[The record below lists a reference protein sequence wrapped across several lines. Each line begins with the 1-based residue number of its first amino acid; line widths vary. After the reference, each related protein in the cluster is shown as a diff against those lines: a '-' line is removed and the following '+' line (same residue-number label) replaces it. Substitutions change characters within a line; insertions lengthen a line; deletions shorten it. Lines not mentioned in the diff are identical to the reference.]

1 MSGSHSP
8 RRTFLK
14 SVTIGTA
21 GLLAWPQ
28 LSGAN
33 VMAQDRME
41 LRFRQ
46 IHLDFHTSQQLADI
60 GAQFDPEQFAATLDQ
75 ARVNSVTCFAR
86 CHHGYNYFESKVHP
100 ERNHPGLKRNLLKE
114 QIEACHKRNIRVPI
128 YTTVGWDQFTADAE
142 PGWRQVLDDGKLQGT
157 PPNEPGFYRL
167 QCLNSPYRDFLKA
180 HVKDIFDSVP
190 VDGLFFD
197 IIKPNECS
205 CPRCRRA
212 MVQQGLDPANAKQRL
227 KYGFDVMYE
236 WMREMSAYVRSLDK
250 DKQASIFYNGGHI
263 GPELRPVANTFS
275 HWELESLPSGG
286 WGYLHF
292 PLAQR
297 YGRTLGLDC
306 LGMTG
311 KFHTSWGDFH
321 SLKNPAALQ
330 FECFNMLAN
339 SAKCSIGDQLHPTGK
354 LDPATYEL
362 IGSVY
367 REVEKKEP
375 WCKGAKPLVD
385 IGLFTAEEFIGGR
398 VPPPTAGALR
408 MLQESGHQCDILDT
422 KGDTQADLSRYK
434 VLILPDEITLNAEL
448 EKKVSEYVSK
458 GGALIA
464 SHRSGLN
471 PTKDAF
477 ALAALGVKFK
487 GEAPFSPDYIK
498 ARPGF
503 ANGLPQGELVIYLR
517 GHEVEPLTGSEVLA
531 DVYPSYFNRT
541 AEHYFSHRQTPSAGK
556 PGYPGVVKNGRCI
569 YFAHPL
575 FSQYHKNAPR
585 WCKQL
590 VLNALAQL
598 LPDPLVKHEGPST
611 MLVTLNEQPSEQ
623 RAVLHLLHY
632 IPERRGVD
640 FDVIEDVIPLF
651 NVKLSVKVGKKVK
664 EVVAVPD
671 REKLPFENKNGR
683 VEFTLPKL
691 NGHQMVA
698 LQFA

>member
-1 MSGSHSP
+1 MSASH

-14 SVTIGTA
+14 SVAFGTA
-21 GLLAWPQ
+21 GWLVSPRVEAAELFNFAAPH
-28 LSGAN
+28 A
-33 VMAQDRME
+33 AQDKFE

-60 GAQFDPEQFAATLDQ
+60 GANFDPEHFAATLDQ
-75 ARVNSVTCFAR
+75 ARVNSVTAFAR
-86 CHHGYNYFESKVHP
+86 CHHGYNYFDTKAHP
-100 ERNHPGLKRNLLKE
+100 ERRHPGLQRNLLKE

-142 PGWRQVLDDGKLQGT
+142 PGWRQVLDTGMLQGT

-180 HVKDIFDSVP
+180 HVKDIFESVP

-197 IIKPNECS
+197 IIKPNDCS

-212 MVQQGLDPANAKQRL
+212 MVQRALDPANAKHRQQ
-227 KYGFDVMYE
+227 YGLDVMYE
-236 WMREMSAYVRSLDK
+236 WMREMSAFVRGFDK
-250 DKQASIFYNGGHI
+250 NATIFYNGGHI
-263 GPELRPVANTFS
+263 GPELRPVTNTFS

-292 PLAQR
+292 PIAQR
-297 YGRTLGLDC
+297 YARTLGLDC

-321 SLKNPAALQ
+321 SLKNKAALQ

-339 SAKCSIGDQLHPTGK
+339 NAKCSIGDQLHPLGK
-354 LDPATYEL
+354 LDAATYEL

-375 WCKGAKPLVD
+375 WCVGAKPLVD
-385 IGLFTAEEFIGGR
+385 IGVFTAEEFIGGR

-408 MLQESGHQCDILDT
+408 MLQESGHQCDIIDT
-422 KGDTQADLSRYK
+422 KADLSRYK
-434 VLILPDEITLNAEL
+434 LLLLPDEITLNAEL
-448 EKKVSEYVSK
+448 EKKVSEYVSQ

-487 GEAPFSPDYIK
+487 GDAAFSPDYIK
-498 ARPGF
+498 ARAAF
-503 ANGLPQGELVIYLR
+503 SNGMPEGELVNLK
-517 GHEVEPLTGSEVLA
+517 GLEVEPEASSEVLA

-556 PGYPGVVKNGRCI
+556 PGYPGAIKNGRCI

-611 MLVTLNEQPSEQ
+611 MLATLNEQAAEN

-632 IPERRGVD
+632 IPERRGID
-640 FDVIEDVIPLF
+640 FDVIEDVIPLY
-651 NVKLSVKVGKKVK
+651 NVKASVKVGKKVK
-664 EVVAVPD
+664 EVVTAPE

-691 NGHQMVA
+691 NGHQMIA
-698 LQFA
+698 LQYV